1 MKPMTIVHI
10 SAECYPM
17 AKAGGLGDVVGAL
30 PKYQNKSGDQA
41 IVVMPMYKTPFLEKQ
56 EWEVHF
62 KGNTNLGEWFFD
74 YTIIKLKNS
83 TLGFELYLVDI
94 NGLLDRPK
102 IYGYTDDNDR
112 FIGFQIAVVNWLCS
126 WAQQPDIVHCHDHQA
141 GLVPF
146 MMKHCYDYQKLQNI
160 KTVLTIHNAQYHGA
174 MGWDKSILIPR
185 WDLWKR
191 GLLEWN
197 GSINPL
203 ATAIKCADKIT
214 TVSPTYMHELKV
226 HSNGL
231 ESLFE
236 NEQAKCVGIL
246 NGIDVELWN
255 PATDSMVP
263 YHYNIKDVVDGK
275 RKNKE
280 VICERYHLNMDKPL
294 IVFIGRLVGEK
305 AADVLPGAIQH
316 ALDKTNCG
324 ANFLVIGAGDTSVES
339 ALNYLV
345 QLYPG
350 DYNTYIG
357 YDEKTGH
364 EAYAA
369 ADFLLMPS
377 RVEPC
382 GLNQMYALRFGTI
395 PMVRDTGGLHDTV
408 VDMGDENGFGI
419 RFLHASEAD
428 IVYSIE
434 RAIEVYKDKNQMLK
448 MIHQCM
454 SIDHSWE
461 SVVAD
466 YKKEYQSI
474 V

>member
-1 MKPMTIVHI
+1 MVIVHV

-30 PKYQNKSGDQA
+30 PKYQQKMGDEA
-41 IVVMPMYKTPFLEKQ
+41 LVLMPMYKTKFLEQK
-56 EWEVHF
+56 EWDVHF
-62 KGNTNLGEWFFD
+62 KGKANLGNWFFD
-74 YTIIKLKNS
+74 FTIIKLKS
-83 TLGFELYLVDI
+83 SQLGFNLYLVDI

-112 FIGFQIAVVNWLCS
+112 FIGFQIAVVNWLS
-126 WAQQPDIVHCHDHQA
+126 HWATQPDVVHCHDHQA

-146 MMKHCYDYQKLQNI
+146 MMKYCYDYQNLQNV

-174 MGWDKSILIPR
+174 MGWDKSVLIPK
-185 WDLWKR
+185 WDTWKH

-197 GSINPL
+197 NSINPL
-203 ATAIKCADKIT
+203 ATAVKCVDRVT
-214 TVSPTYMHELKV
+214 TVSPTYMHELKL

-236 NEQAKCVGIL
+236 YEQGKCIGIL
-246 NGIDVELWN
+246 NGIDNEVWD
-255 PATDSMVP
+255 PA
-263 YHYNIKDVVDGK
+263 KDPMMPFNYAVKDFETGK

-280 VICERYHLNMDKPL
+280 IICTRYNLNINKPL

-305 AADVLPGAIQH
+305 AADILPGAIQH

-324 ANFLVIGAGDTSVES
+324 ANFLMIGAGDTAVES

-350 DYNTYIG
+350 DYNTFIG
-357 YDEKTGH
+357 YDEKVGH

-382 GLNQMYALRFGTI
+382 GLNQMYALRYGTI

-408 VDMGDENGFGI
+408 VDMGVPGGFGI
-419 RFLHASEAD
+419 QFLQASEED
-428 IVYSIE
+428 IVFAIE
-434 RAIEVYKDKNQMLK
+434 RAISVFKDKSQMKK
-448 MIHQCM
+448 MITQCM
-454 SIDHSWE
+454 LIDHSWDA
-461 SVVAD
+461 VV
-466 YKKEYQSI
+466 KEYKNVYESI

>member
-1 MKPMTIVHI
+1 MVIVHV

-30 PKYQNKSGDQA
+30 PKYQQKMGDEA
-41 IVVMPMYKTPFLEKQ
+41 IVVMPMYKTKFLEQ
-56 EWEVHF
+56 QTWDVHF
-62 KGNTNLGEWFFD
+62 KGNVNLGDWLFD
-74 YTIIKLKNS
+74 YTIIKLKS
-83 TLGFELYLVDI
+83 TNLGFNLYLVDI

-102 IYGYTDDNDR
+102 IYGYTDDTDR
-112 FIGFQIAVVNWLCS
+112 FLGFQIAVVNWLS
-126 WAQQPDIVHCHDHQA
+126 NWSEQPDIVHCHDHQA

-146 MMKHCYDYQKLQNI
+146 MMKYSYDYQKLQNV
-160 KTVLTIHNAQYHGA
+160 KTVLTIHNAQYHGS
-174 MGWDKSILIPR
+174 MDWDKSSLIPS
-185 WDLWKR
+185 WDNWKQ

-197 GSINPL
+197 NSINPL
-203 ATAIKCADKIT
+203 ATAVKCADRVT
-214 TVSPTYMHELKV
+214 TVSPTYMQELKL

-231 ESLFE
+231 ESLFV
-236 NEQAKCVGIL
+236 NEQGKCIGIL
-246 NGIDVELWN
+246 NGIDNELWD
-255 PATDSMVP
+255 PATDPMVP
-263 YHYNIKDVVDGK
+263 FHYSLNDVIEGK

-280 VICERYHLNMDKPL
+280 AICERYNLSIDKPL

-324 ANFLVIGAGDTSVES
+324 ANFLMIGAGDTAVES

-350 DYNTYIG
+350 EYNSFIG

-382 GLNQMYALRFGTI
+382 GLNQMYSIRYGTI

-408 VDMGDENGFGI
+408 VDMGEPDGFGI
-419 RFLHASEAD
+419 RFLHATESD
-428 IVYSIE
+428 IVYSVE
-434 RAIEVYKDKNQMLK
+434 RAISVFKDKVQMKK
-448 MIHQCM
+448 MITQCM
-454 SIDHSWE
+454 QIDHSWE
-461 SVVAD
+461 SVV
-466 YKKEYQSI
+466 KEYKNVYDSI

>member
-1 MKPMTIVHI
+1 MVIVHV

-30 PKYQNKSGDQA
+30 PKYQQKMGDEA
-41 IVVMPMYKTPFLEKQ
+41 LVVMPMYKTKFLEQK
-56 EWEVHF
+56 EWDVHF
-62 KGNTNLGEWFFD
+62 KGKANLGNWFFD
-74 YTIIKLKNS
+74 FTIIKLKS
-83 TLGFELYLVDI
+83 SQLGFNLYLVDI

-112 FIGFQIAVVNWLCS
+112 FIGFQIAVVNWLS
-126 WAQQPDIVHCHDHQA
+126 HWATQPDVVHCHDHQA

-146 MMKHCYDYQKLQNI
+146 MMKYCYDYQNLQNV

-174 MGWDKSILIPR
+174 MGWDKSVLIPK
-185 WDLWKR
+185 WDTWKH

-197 GSINPL
+197 NSINPL
-203 ATAIKCADKIT
+203 ATAVKCVDRVT
-214 TVSPTYMHELKV
+214 TVSPTYMHELKL

-236 NEQAKCVGIL
+236 YEQGKCIGIL
-246 NGIDVELWN
+246 NGIDNEVWD
-255 PATDSMVP
+255 PA
-263 YHYNIKDVVDGK
+263 KDPMMPFNYAVKDFETGK

-280 VICERYHLNMDKPL
+280 IICTRYNLNINKPL

-305 AADVLPGAIQH
+305 AADILPGAIQH

-324 ANFLVIGAGDTSVES
+324 ANFLMIGAGDTAVES

-350 DYNTYIG
+350 DYNTFIG
-357 YDEKTGH
+357 YDEKVGH

-382 GLNQMYALRFGTI
+382 GLNQMYALRYGTI

-408 VDMGDENGFGI
+408 VDMGVPGGFGI
-419 RFLHASEAD
+419 QFLQASEED
-428 IVYSIE
+428 IVFAIE
-434 RAIEVYKDKNQMLK
+434 RAISVFKDKSQMKK
-448 MIHQCM
+448 MITQCM
-454 SIDHSWE
+454 LIDHSWDA
-461 SVVAD
+461 VV
-466 YKKEYQSI
+466 KEYKNVYESI

>member
-1 MKPMTIVHI
+1 MVIVHV

-30 PKYQNKSGDQA
+30 PKYQNQMGDEA
-41 IVVMPMYKTPFLEKQ
+41 LVVMPMYKTPFLEKN
-56 EWEVHF
+56 EWDVHF
-62 KGNTNLGEWFFD
+62 KGNANLGGWFFD
-74 YTIIKLKNS
+74 FTIIKLKES
-83 TLGFELYLVDI
+83 KLGFNLYLVDI

-102 IYGYTDDNDR
+102 IYGYTDDHDR
-112 FIGFQIAVVNWLCS
+112 FIGFQIAVVNWLAH
-126 WAQQPDIVHCHDHQA
+126 WATQPSIVHCHDHQS

-146 MMKHCYDYQKLQNI
+146 MMKHCYDYQKLQNV

-174 MGWDKSILIPR
+174 MGWDKSVLIPK

-191 GLLEWN
+191 GLLEWDN
-197 GSINPL
+197 SINPL
-203 ATAIKCADKIT
+203 ATAVKCADKVT
-214 TVSPTYMHELKV
+214 TVSPTYMHQLKV
-226 HSNGL
+226 QSNGL
-231 ESLFE
+231 EPLFE
-236 NEQAKCVGIL
+236 YEKGKCIGIL
-246 NGIDVELWN
+246 NGIDNQVWD
-255 PATDSMVP
+255 PATDPMIP
-263 YHYNIKDVVDGK
+263 YHYTLKDALAGK

-280 VICERYHLNMDKPL
+280 AICARYHLNIDKPL

-316 ALDKTNCG
+316 GLDKTNCG
-324 ANFLVIGAGDTSVES
+324 ANFLMIGAGDTSVES

-350 DYNTYIG
+350 DYNTFIG

-382 GLNQMYALRFGTI
+382 GLNQMYSLRYGTI

-408 VDMGDENGFGI
+408 IDMGEPNGFGI
-419 RFLHASEAD
+419 RFLHATEND
-428 IVYSIE
+428 IVHSIE
-434 RAIEVYKDKNQMLK
+434 RAIAVYQDKEQMKK
-448 MIHQCM
+448 MITQCM
-454 SIDHSWE
+454 QIDHSWE
-461 SVVAD
+461 SVVQE
-466 YKKEYQSI
+466 YKNVYESI

>member
-1 MKPMTIVHI
+1 MLIVHI

-30 PKYQNKSGDQA
+30 PKYQNKSGDEA
-41 IVVMPMYKTPFLEKQ
+41 MVVMPMYKTPFLEKQ
-56 EWEVHF
+56 EWDVHF
-62 KGNTNLGEWFFD
+62 KGNTNLGDWFFD
-74 YTIIKLKNS
+74 YTIIQLKNS
-83 TLGFELYLVDI
+83 QLGFNLFLVDI

-102 IYGYTDDNDR
+102 IYGYTDDHDR
-112 FIGFQIAVVNWLCS
+112 FIGFQIAVVHWLKH

-141 GLVPF
+141 GLIPF
-146 MMKHCYDYQKLQNI
+146 MMKHCYDYQQLQSI

-197 GSINPL
+197 NCINSL
-203 ATAIKCADKIT
+203 ATAVKCADKVT

-236 NEQAKCVGIL
+236 YEQGKCIGIL
-246 NGIDVELWN
+246 NGIDNELWN
-255 PATDSMVP
+255 PATDAMVP
-263 YHYNIKDVVDGK
+263 YHYSLKDVMEGK
-275 RKNKE
+275 RKNKQ
-280 VICERYHLNMDKPL
+280 VLCDRYHLNMDKPL

-305 AADVLPGAIQH
+305 AADILPGAIQH

-324 ANFLVIGAGDTSVES
+324 ANFLMIGAGDTAVES

-350 DYNTYIG
+350 EYNTYIG
-357 YDEKTGH
+357 YVERTAH
-364 EAYAA
+364 EAYAG

-382 GLNQMYALRFGTI
+382 GLNQMYALRYGTI

-408 VDMGDENGFGI
+408 VDMGEVGGFGI
-419 RFLHASEAD
+419 RFLHATESD
-428 IVYSIE
+428 IVHAIE
-434 RAIEVYKDKNQMLK
+434 RAISVYKDKDHLQK
-448 MIHQCM
+448 MVTHAMQ
-454 SIDHSWE
+454 IDHSWE
-461 SVVAD
+461 SVVQE
-466 YKKEYQSI
+466 YKNVYQTI
-474 V
+474 VHS

>member
-1 MKPMTIVHI
+1 MVIVHV

-30 PKYQNKSGDQA
+30 PKYQQKMGEEA
-41 IVVMPMYKTPFLEKQ
+41 LVVMPMYKTKFLEQQ

-83 TLGFELYLVDI
+83 KLGFNLYLVDI

-112 FIGFQIAVVNWLCS
+112 FIGFQIALVNWLLH
-126 WAQQPDIVHCHDHQA
+126 WAKQPDIVHCHDHQA
-141 GLVPF
+141 GLIPF
-146 MMKHCYDYQKLQNI
+146 MMKHCYDYQKLQQI
-160 KTVLTIHNAQYHGA
+160 KSVLTIHNAQYHGT
-174 MGWDKSILIPR
+174 MGWDKSILIPK
-185 WDLWKR
+185 WDLWKH
-191 GLLEWN
+191 GLLEWDN
-197 GSINPL
+197 NINPL
-203 ATAIKCADKIT
+203 ATAVKCVDKVT

-236 NEQAKCVGIL
+236 YEQGKCIGIL
-246 NGIDVELWN
+246 NGIDNEVWN
-255 PATDSMVP
+255 PSTDPMVP
-263 YHYNIKDVVDGK
+263 YHYNLNDVIEGK
-275 RKNKE
+275 RKNKQLL
-280 VICERYHLNMDKPL
+280 CDRYHLNMEKPL
-294 IVFIGRLVGEK
+294 IIFIGRFVGEK

-324 ANFLVIGAGDTSVES
+324 ANFLVIGTGDTAVES

-357 YDEKTGH
+357 YDEKIGH
-364 EAYAA
+364 EAYAG

-382 GLNQMYALRFGTI
+382 GLNQMYAMRYGTI

-408 VDMGDENGFGI
+408 VDMGEPDGYGI
-419 RFLHASEAD
+419 RFLHASEED
-428 IVYSIE
+428 MVYSIE
-434 RAIEVYKDKNQMLK
+434 RAISVYKDKVQMNK
-448 MIHQCM
+448 MITHCM
-454 SIDHSWE
+454 QIDHSWE
-461 SVVAD
+461 SVVSD
-466 YKKEYQSI
+466 YKKVYESI

>member
-1 MKPMTIVHI
+1 MVVVHV

-30 PKYQNKSGDQA
+30 PKYQNKMGDEA
-41 IVVMPMYKTPFLEKQ
+41 LVVMPMYKTPFLENN
-56 EWEVHF
+56 EWDVHF
-62 KGNTNLGEWFFD
+62 KGKANLGDWFFD
-74 YTIIKLKNS
+74 FTIIKLKDS
-83 TLGFELYLVDI
+83 KLGFNLYLVDI

-102 IYGYTDDNDR
+102 IYGYIDDNDR
-112 FIGFQIAVVNWLCS
+112 FIGFQIAVVNWLNH
-126 WAQQPDIVHCHDHQA
+126 WANQPTIVHCHDHQS

-146 MMKHCYDYQKLQNI
+146 MMKYCYDYQKLQHV
-160 KTVLTIHNAQYHGA
+160 KTVLTIHNAQYHGS
-174 MGWDKSILIPR
+174 MGWDKSILIPK

-197 GSINPL
+197 SSINPL
-203 ATAIKCADKIT
+203 ATAVKCVDRVT

-231 ESLFE
+231 EPLFE
-236 NEQAKCVGIL
+236 YEQGKCVGIL
-246 NGIDVELWN
+246 NGIDNEVWN
-255 PATDSMVP
+255 PATDPMVP
-263 YHYNIKDVVDGK
+263 FHYSVKEVAEGK

-280 VICERYHLNMDKPL
+280 AICARYNLNIDKPL

-324 ANFLVIGAGDTSVES
+324 ANFLMIGAGDTAVES

-345 QLYPG
+345 HLYPG
-350 DYNTYIG
+350 DYNTFIG

-382 GLNQMYALRFGTI
+382 GLNQMYSLRYGTI

-408 VDMGDENGFGI
+408 IDMGEPDGFGI
-419 RFLHASEAD
+419 RFMHATETD
-428 IVYSIE
+428 IVHAIE
-434 RAIEVYKDKNQMLK
+434 RAISVYQDKNQMKK
-448 MIHQCM
+448 MIKQSM
-454 SIDHSWE
+454 LIDHSWE
-461 SVVAD
+461 SVVQE
-466 YKKEYQSI
+466 YKNVYQSI
-474 V
+474 VQ

>member
-1 MKPMTIVHI
+1 MVIVHI

-30 PKYQNKSGDQA
+30 PKYQQKMGDEA
-41 IVVMPMYKTPFLEKQ
+41 MVVMPMYKTKFLQEQ
-56 EWEVHF
+56 EWEVQF
-62 KGNTNLGEWFFD
+62 KGNTNLGDWFFD
-74 YTIIKLKNS
+74 YTIIKLKES
-83 TLGFELYLVDI
+83 KLGFNLYLVDI

-102 IYGYTDDNDR
+102 IYGYPDDNDR
-112 FIGFQIAVVNWLCS
+112 FIGFQIAVVNWLS
-126 WAQQPDIVHCHDHQA
+126 NWAQQPDIVHCHDHQS

-146 MMKHCYDYQKLQNI
+146 MMKHCDDYKKLQNV
-160 KTVLTIHNAQYHGA
+160 KTVLTIHNAQYHGS
-174 MGWDKSILIPR
+174 MGWDKSLLIPK
-185 WDLWKR
+185 WDTWKH

-197 GSINPL
+197 NSINPL
-203 ATAIKCADKIT
+203 ATAVKCADKVT
-214 TVSPTYMHELKV
+214 TVSPTYMHELKM

-236 NEQAKCVGIL
+236 YEQGKCVGIL
-246 NGIDVELWN
+246 NGIDNEVWDPE
-255 PATDSMVP
+255 TDPMMP
-263 YHYNIKDVVDGK
+263 FHYSVKNVIEGK

-280 VICERYHLNMDKPL
+280 TICARFNLNIDKPL

-324 ANFLVIGAGDTSVES
+324 ANFLMIGAGDTAVES

-350 DYNTYIG
+350 EYNTFIG
-357 YDEKTGH
+357 YDEKVGH

-382 GLNQMYALRFGTI
+382 GLNQMYSMRYGTI

-408 VDMGDENGFGI
+408 VDMGEPNGFGI
-419 RFLHASEAD
+419 RFLHATEAD

-434 RAIEVYKDKNQMLK
+434 RAISVYKDKDQMKK
-448 MIHQCM
+448 MITQCM
-454 SIDHSWE
+454 QIDHSWDA
-461 SVVAD
+461 VVKV
-466 YKKEYQSI
+466 YKNVYESI

>member
-1 MKPMTIVHI
+1 MVIVHV

-30 PKYQNKSGDQA
+30 PKYQKKMGDEA
-41 IVVMPMYKTPFLEKQ
+41 LVVLPMYKTKFLDEH
-56 EWEVHF
+56 EWDVHF
-62 KGNTNLGEWFFD
+62 KDNTNLGEWFFD
-74 YTIIKLKNS
+74 FTIIKLKDS
-83 TLGFELYLVDI
+83 KLGFNLYLVDI

-102 IYGYTDDNDR
+102 IYGYTDDTDR
-112 FIGFQIAVVNWLCS
+112 FLGFQIAVVNWLS
-126 WAQQPDIVHCHDHQA
+126 NWAKQPDIVHCHDHQA

-146 MMKHCYDYQKLQNI
+146 MMKHCYAYKKLQNV
-160 KTVLTIHNAQYHGA
+160 KTVLTIHNAQYHGS
-174 MGWDKSILIPR
+174 MDWDKNTLIPK
-185 WDLWKR
+185 WDEWKH

-197 GSINPL
+197 NNINPL
-203 ATAIKCADKIT
+203 ATAVKCADRVT
-214 TVSPTYMHELKV
+214 TVSPTYMQELKL

-231 ESLFE
+231 ESLFV
-236 NEQAKCVGIL
+236 NEQSKCIGIL
-246 NGIDVELWN
+246 NGIDNELWD
-255 PATDSMVP
+255 PATDPMVP
-263 YHYNIKDVVDGK
+263 FHYSLNDVIEGK

-280 VICERYHLNMDKPL
+280 AICDKYNLNIDKPL

-316 ALDKTNCG
+316 ALDKTKCG
-324 ANFLVIGAGDTSVES
+324 ANFLMIGAGDTAVES

-350 DYNTYIG
+350 EYNSFIG

-382 GLNQMYALRFGTI
+382 GLNQMYSMRYGTI

-408 VDMGDENGFGI
+408 VDMGEPDGFGI
-419 RFLHASEAD
+419 RFLHATESD
-428 IVYSIE
+428 IVYSVE
-434 RAIEVYKDKNQMLK
+434 RAISVYKDKVQMKK
-448 MIHQCM
+448 MITQCM
-454 SIDHSWE
+454 QIDHSWE
-461 SVVAD
+461 SVV
-466 YKKEYQSI
+466 KEYKNVYESI

>member
-1 MKPMTIVHI
+1 MVIVHV

-30 PKYQNKSGDQA
+30 PKYQQKMGDEA
-41 IVVMPMYKTPFLEKQ
+41 LVVMPMYKTKFLEQQ

-62 KGNTNLGEWFFD
+62 KGNTNLGDWFFD
-74 YTIIKLKNS
+74 YTIIKLKDS
-83 TLGFELYLVDI
+83 KLGFNLYLVDI

-112 FIGFQIAVVNWLCS
+112 FIGFQIAVAHWLLH
-126 WAQQPDIVHCHDHQA
+126 WAKQPDIVHCHDHQA
-141 GLVPF
+141 GLIPF
-146 MMKHCYDYQKLQNI
+146 IMKYCYDYQKLQSI
-160 KTVLTIHNAQYHGA
+160 KTVLTIHNAQYHGV
-174 MGWDKSILIPR
+174 MGWDKSILIPK
-185 WDLWKR
+185 WDLWKH
-191 GLLEWN
+191 GLLEWDN
-197 GSINPL
+197 NINSL
-203 ATAIKCADKIT
+203 ATAVKCADKVT
-214 TVSPTYMHELKV
+214 TVSPSYMHELKW

-236 NEQAKCVGIL
+236 YEQGKCTGIL
-246 NGIDVELWN
+246 NGIDNEIWN

-263 YHYNIKDVVDGK
+263 FHYNINDVIAGK
-275 RKNKE
+275 RKNKQLL
-280 VICERYHLNMDKPL
+280 CDRYHLNMDKPL

-324 ANFLVIGAGDTSVES
+324 ANFLMIGAGDTSVES

-350 DYNTYIG
+350 EYNTFIG
-357 YDEKTGH
+357 YDEKVGH

-382 GLNQMYALRFGTI
+382 GLNQMYAMRYGTI

-408 VDMGDENGFGI
+408 VDMGEPDGYGI
-419 RFLHASEAD
+419 RFLHATEED
-428 IVYSIE
+428 IVFSIE
-434 RAIEVYKDKNQMLK
+434 RAIAVYKDKVQMEK
-448 MIHQCM
+448 MITQCM
-454 SIDHSWE
+454 RIDHSWDA
-461 SVVAD
+461 VV
-466 YKKEYQSI
+466 KEYKIVYESI
-474 V
+474 E